1 MSKIG
6 IVVTVPV
13 PLAMAIAEGRKL
25 VEFRKKLPV
34 QSVEFLFVCGAG
46 TGGKILAEAKISA
59 IHNLAPVVAWKKY
72 SLTAGV
78 SEALFFEYVGLANT
92 IGCIELTNAVAV
104 TDKFLH
110 QFGVKQAPQNFI
122 YASL

>member
-1 MSKIG
+1 M
-6 IVVTVPV
+6 TVPV

-25 VEFRKKLPV
+25 VEFRKKLPIR
-34 QSVEFLFVCGAG
+34 SVDFLFVCGAG

-59 IHNLAPVVAWKKY
+59 IQNLDPVVAWNKF

-78 SEALFFEYVGLANT
+78 SEALFFEYVGSAST

-104 TDKFLH
+104 TGKFLH
-110 QFGVKQAPQNFI
+110 HFGVKQAPQNFI